1 MKFTMAALCERGL
14 VVIQHT
20 IAQFQ
25 RGKWQRYGDPQE
37 DTLLTGRSSYLDEN
51 ADFLDVCMTMDP
63 NFKIPKEDWLPL
75 SVRGMVWQRVGD
87 GVLAKLSVDNR
98 PGRDGKSDYQ
108 IDLPRV

>member
-51 ADFLDVCMTMDP
+51 GDFLDVCMTMDP

-75 SVRGMVWQRVGD
+75 SVRAWFGNG
-87 GVLAKLSVDNR
+87 
-98 PGRDGKSDYQ
+98 
-108 IDLPRV
+108 